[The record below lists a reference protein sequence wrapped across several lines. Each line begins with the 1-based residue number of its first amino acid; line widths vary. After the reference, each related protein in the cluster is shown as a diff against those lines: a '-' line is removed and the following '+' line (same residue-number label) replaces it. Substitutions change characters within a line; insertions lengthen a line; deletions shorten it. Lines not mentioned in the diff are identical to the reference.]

1 MFLLT
6 ACSAP
11 ALSADFNEN
20 EVKLLSQDVVS
31 LLNAQDSKGL
41 RAIFTE
47 QMNTAITDDVFV
59 QIYAA
64 IEGGGKFEAIEDIT
78 VVGSTD
84 KSTGEEFA
92 TAVVTAKYENQ
103 TFTSPSPSTSKCNWQ
118 VCITDKSGKVSPASK
133 TQTTNLSKRVL

>member
-1 MFLLT
+1 MNTSKFKLFRVFIIVSCLCVIFLS

-11 ALSADFNEN
+11 ALSADFNE
-20 EVKLLSQDVVS
+20 EDVKQLAQDVVS
-31 LLNAQDSKGL
+31 LLNAQDSDGL
-41 RAIFTE
+41 RALFTE

-64 IEGGGKFEAIEDIT
+64 IEGGRKFEAIDNIT

-92 TAVVTAKYENQ
+92 TAVVNAKYENQ
-103 TFTSPSPSTSKCNWQ
+103 TFTYT
-118 VCITDKSGKVSPASK
+118 ITFNKQMQLAG
-133 TQTTNLSKRVL
+133 LYYR

>member
-1 MFLLT
+1 VLLLT

-11 ALSADFNEN
+11 ALSADFNE
-20 EVKLLSQDVVS
+20 EDVKLLALDVVS
-31 LLNAQDSKGL
+31 LLNAQDSVGL
-41 RAIFTE
+41 RSLFTE

-103 TFTSPSPSTSKCNWQ
+103 TFTFT
-118 VCITDKSGKVSPASK
+118 ITFNKQMQLAG
-133 TQTTNLSKRVL
+133 LHYR

>member
-1 MFLLT
+1 MNTFKIQLFVTLAFTTILSAILLT

-11 ALSADFNEN
+11 ALSVDFNEN

-64 IEGGGKFEAIEDIT
+64 IEGGGKFEVIDNIT
-78 VVGSTD
+78 VGGSTD

-103 TFTSPSPSTSKCNWQ
+103 TFTYT
-118 VCITDKSGKVSPASK
+118 ITFNKQMQLAG
-133 TQTTNLSKRVL
+133 LYYR

>member
-1 MFLLT
+1 MTTSNIKFKITISFITILSVLLLT

-11 ALSADFNEN
+11 ALSADFNE
-20 EVKLLSQDVVS
+20 EDVKLLALDVVS
-31 LLNAQDSKGL
+31 LLNAQDSVGL
-41 RAIFTE
+41 RSLFTE

-103 TFTSPSPSTSKCNWQ
+103 TFTFT
-118 VCITDKSGKVSPASK
+118 ITFNKQMQLAG
-133 TQTTNLSKRVL
+133 LYYR

>member
-1 MFLLT
+1 MTTILTMLLLT

-11 ALSADFNEN
+11 ALSADFNEE
-20 EVKLLSQDVVS
+20 EVKLLAQDVVS
-31 LLNAQDSKGL
+31 LLNAQDSEGL
-41 RAIFTE
+41 RSVFTE

-64 IEGGGKFEAIEDIT
+64 IEGGGKFETIDNIT
-78 VVGSTD
+78 VVGSSD

-103 TFTSPSPSTSKCNWQ
+103 TFTYT
-118 VCITDKSGKVSPASK
+118 ITFNKQMQLAG
-133 TQTTNLSKRVL
+133 LYYR

>member
-1 MFLLT
+1 MNTFKIQLFVTLAFTTILSAILLT

-31 LLNAQDSKGL
+31 LLNAQDSEGL

-47 QMNTAITDDVFV
+47 QMNTAISDDVFV
-59 QIYAA
+59 QISAA
-64 IEGGGKFEAIEDIT
+64 IEGGGKFEEIDNIT

-103 TFTSPSPSTSKCNWQ
+103 TFTYT
-118 VCITDKSGKVSPASK
+118 ITFNKQMQLAG
-133 TQTTNLSKRVL
+133 LYYR

>member
-1 MFLLT
+1 MTTILTMLLLT

-11 ALSADFNEN
+11 ALSADFNEE
-20 EVKLLSQDVVS
+20 EVKLLAQDVVS
-31 LLNAQDSKGL
+31 LLNAQDSEGL
-41 RAIFTE
+41 RSVFTE

-64 IEGGGKFEAIEDIT
+64 IEGGGKFEAIDNIT
-78 VVGSTD
+78 VVGSSD

-103 TFTSPSPSTSKCNWQ
+103 TFTYT
-118 VCITDKSGKVSPASK
+118 ITFNKQMQLAG
-133 TQTTNLSKRVL
+133 LYYR

>member
-1 MFLLT
+1 MTTILSMLLLT

-11 ALSADFNEN
+11 ALSADFNEE
-20 EVKLLSQDVVS
+20 EVKLLAQDVVS
-31 LLNAQDSKGL
+31 LLNAQDSEGL
-41 RAIFTE
+41 RSVFTE

-64 IEGGGKFEAIEDIT
+64 IEGGGKFEAIDNIT
-78 VVGSTD
+78 VVGSSD

-103 TFTSPSPSTSKCNWQ
+103 TFTYT
-118 VCITDKSGKVSPASK
+118 ITFNKQMQLAG
-133 TQTTNLSKRVL
+133 LYYR

>member
-1 MFLLT
+1 MEKANTKILTIIFLSIILSMLLLT

-11 ALSADFNEN
+11 ALSADFNE
-20 EVKLLSQDVVS
+20 EEIKLLAQDVVS
-31 LLNAQDSKGL
+31 LLNAKDSEGL
-41 RAIFTE
+41 RSLFTE

-64 IEGGGKFEAIEDIT
+64 IEGGGKFEAIDNIT

-92 TAVVTAKYENQ
+92 TIVVIVKYENQ
-103 TFTSPSPSTSKCNWQ
+103 TFTYT
-118 VCITDKSGKVSPASK
+118 ITFNKQMQLAG
-133 TQTTNLSKRVL
+133 LYYR

>member
-1 MFLLT
+1 MNTFKIQLFVTLAFTTILSAILLT

-11 ALSADFNEN
+11 ALSVDFNEN

-103 TFTSPSPSTSKCNWQ
+103 TFTFT
-118 VCITDKSGKVSPASK
+118 ITFNKQMQLAG
-133 TQTTNLSKRVL
+133 LHYR

>member
-1 MFLLT
+1 MKKANAKTLTIFLLSTILSMLLLT

-11 ALSADFNEN
+11 ALSEDFNEE
-20 EVKLLSQDVVS
+20 EVKLLAQDVVS
-31 LLNAQDSKGL
+31 PLNAQDSEGL
-41 RAIFTE
+41 RSLFTE

-64 IEGGGKFEAIEDIT
+64 IEGGGKFDSIENIT
-78 VVGSTD
+78 VIGSTD

-103 TFTSPSPSTSKCNWQ
+103 TFTYTISFNKHMQ
-118 VCITDKSGKVSPASK
+118 LAG
-133 TQTTNLSKRVL
+133 LYYR

>member
-1 MFLLT
+1 MTTILSMLLLT

-11 ALSADFNEN
+11 ALSADFNEE
-20 EVKLLSQDVVS
+20 EVKLLAQDVVS
-31 LLNAQDSKGL
+31 LLNAQDSEGL
-41 RAIFTE
+41 RSVFTE

-64 IEGGGKFEAIEDIT
+64 IEGGGKFETIDNIT
-78 VVGSTD
+78 VVGSSD

-103 TFTSPSPSTSKCNWQ
+103 TFTYT
-118 VCITDKSGKVSPASK
+118 ITFNKQMQLAG
-133 TQTTNLSKRVL
+133 LYYR

>member
-1 MFLLT
+1 MNTFKIQLFVTLAFTTILSAILLT
-6 ACSAP
+6 TCSAP

-64 IEGGGKFEAIEDIT
+64 IEGGGKFEVIDNIT

-92 TAVVTAKYENQ
+92 TAVVTAKYENKSFTYTI
-103 TFTSPSPSTSKCNWQ
+103 TFNKKMQ
-118 VCITDKSGKVSPASK
+118 LAG
-133 TQTTNLSKRVL
+133 LYYR

>member
-1 MFLLT
+1 MEKANTKTLTTILLSTILSMLLLT

-11 ALSADFNEN
+11 ALSADFNEE
-20 EVKLLSQDVVS
+20 EVKLLAQDVVS
-31 LLNAQDSKGL
+31 LLNAQDSEGL
-41 RAIFTE
+41 RSVFTE

-64 IEGGGKFEAIEDIT
+64 IEGGGKFEAIDNIT
-78 VVGSTD
+78 VVGSSD

-103 TFTSPSPSTSKCNWQ
+103 TFTYT
-118 VCITDKSGKVSPASK
+118 ITFNKQMQLAG
-133 TQTTNLSKRVL
+133 LYYR

>member
-1 MFLLT
+1 MNTSKFRLFRVFIIISCLCVIFLS

-11 ALSADFNEN
+11 ALSVDFNE
-20 EVKLLSQDVVS
+20 EDVKLLAQDVVS
-31 LLNAQDSKGL
+31 LLNAQDSEGL
-41 RAIFTE
+41 RSLFTE

-64 IEGGGKFEAIEDIT
+64 IEGGGKFESIENIS

-92 TAVVTAKYENQ
+92 TTVVTAKYENQ
-103 TFTSPSPSTSKCNWQ
+103 TFTYTISFNKQ
-118 VCITDKSGKVSPASK
+118 MQLAG
-133 TQTTNLSKRVL
+133 LYYR

>member
-1 MFLLT
+1 MEKLNLKIIIIILMTTILSMLLLT

-11 ALSADFNEN
+11 ALSADFNEE
-20 EVKLLSQDVVS
+20 EVKLLAQDVVS
-31 LLNAQDSKGL
+31 LLNAQDSEGL
-41 RAIFTE
+41 RSVFTE

-64 IEGGGKFEAIEDIT
+64 IEGGGKFETIDNIT
-78 VVGSTD
+78 VVGSSD

-103 TFTSPSPSTSKCNWQ
+103 TFTYT
-118 VCITDKSGKVSPASK
+118 ITFNKQMQLAG
-133 TQTTNLSKRVL
+133 LYYR

>member
-1 MFLLT
+1 MKKANLNMTIFLLSTILSVLLLT

-11 ALSADFNEN
+11 ALSADFNEE
-20 EVKLLSQDVVS
+20 EVKRLAQDVVS
-31 LLNAQDSKGL
+31 LLNAQDSDGL
-41 RAIFTE
+41 RAVFTE

-64 IEGGGKFEAIEDIT
+64 IEGGGKFEAIDNIT

-92 TAVVTAKYENQ
+92 TTVVAAKYESKSFTYTI
-103 TFTSPSPSTSKCNWQ
+103 TFNKQ
-118 VCITDKSGKVSPASK
+118 MQLAG
-133 TQTTNLSKRVL
+133 LYYR

>member
-1 MFLLT
+1 VLLLT

-11 ALSADFNEN
+11 ALSADFNE
-20 EVKLLSQDVVS
+20 EDIKLLAQDVVS
-31 LLNAQDSKGL
+31 LLNAQDSESL
-41 RAIFTE
+41 RSLFTE

-64 IEGGGKFEAIEDIT
+64 IEGGGKFEAIDNIT

-92 TAVVTAKYENQ
+92 TAVVNGKYENQ
-103 TFTSPSPSTSKCNWQ
+103 TFTYT
-118 VCITDKSGKVSPASK
+118 ITFNKQMQLAG
-133 TQTTNLSKRVL
+133 LYYR

>member
-1 MFLLT
+1 MNTFKIQLFVTLAFTTILSAILLT

-11 ALSADFNEN
+11 ALSVDFNEN

-64 IEGGGKFEAIEDIT
+64 IEGGGKFEVIDNIT

-103 TFTSPSPSTSKCNWQ
+103 TFTYT
-118 VCITDKSGKVSPASK
+118 ITFNKQMQLAG
-133 TQTTNLSKRVL
+133 LYYR

>member
-1 MFLLT
+1 MTTSNIKFKITISFITILSVLLLT

-11 ALSADFNEN
+11 ALSADFNE
-20 EVKLLSQDVVS
+20 EDVKLLALDVVS
-31 LLNAQDSKGL
+31 LLNAQDSVGL
-41 RAIFTE
+41 RSLFTE

-103 TFTSPSPSTSKCNWQ
+103 TFTFT
-118 VCITDKSGKVSPASK
+118 ITFNKQMQLAG
-133 TQTTNLSKRVL
+133 LHYR